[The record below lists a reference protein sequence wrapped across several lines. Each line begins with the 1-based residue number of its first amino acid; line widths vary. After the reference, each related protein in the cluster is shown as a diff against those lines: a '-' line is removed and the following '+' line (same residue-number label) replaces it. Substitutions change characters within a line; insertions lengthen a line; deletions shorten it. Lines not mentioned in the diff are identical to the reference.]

1 MRRSLIADLVRYAA
15 AALFLAGAVG
25 VGLWSVFV
33 HYEPAWAYR
42 QGLLQS
48 IDRLQK
54 SLTHDAEGRPV
65 VTDLDQQHQTMYQV
79 LQQDMIYQI
88 VSDSGAVL
96 LTSGPD
102 PTPLIESKVDL
113 AEGRVINI
121 VRNGVPM
128 HVLSEAV
135 KGARAG
141 GEFVVVARSQRFEQM
156 ALGVSSSR
164 AWQSAVFA
172 TVLAMAIFTVVVIVI
187 VNRLLQRLSETSA
200 AAALIAPTNLT
211 ARLEVEG
218 VPREVVPLIES
229 FNAALERLEIGFR
242 NQQEFLATAAHEL
255 KTPIAL
261 IRAQVE
267 LDGARDSAGIL
278 ADIEHMSRHVHQLL
292 HLAEVSDVASM
303 APASTDAGAVV
314 EDALRT
320 LQRMTAARSLTVNV
334 DDGGM
339 PTIVE
344 ADASG
349 LFILVRNLLENAVHH
364 SPPGGTITVTLS
376 SELLV
381 VLDDGP
387 GIAPDDLPLL
397 FKRFWRGAH
406 RRDDGAGL
414 GLAICQEIARAHGWS
429 IVAGNRSSGGASFA
443 VHFRQR

>member
-1 MRRSLIADLVRYAA
+1 MRRSLTADLVRYAA
-15 AALFLAGAVG
+15 AALFLAGVIG

-42 QGLLQS
+42 QGLLES

-54 SLTHDAEGRPV
+54 SLTHDANGRPLI
-65 VTDLDQQHQTMYQV
+65 TDLDQQHQMMYQV
-79 LQQDMIYQI
+79 LRQDLIYQI
-88 VSDSGAVL
+88 VNGSVEVL
-96 LTSGPD
+96 LSSGSD
-102 PTPLIESKVDL
+102 PTPLL
-113 AEGRVINI
+113 QQRAELVPGRVVNI
-121 VRNGVPM
+121 ERDGVPM
-128 HVLSEAV
+128 HVLAEAV
-135 KGARAG
+135 KGAPTN
-141 GEFVVVARSQRFEQM
+141 GELVVVARSKRFEQM
-156 ALGVSSSR
+156 ALEVSSSR

-172 TVLAMAIFTVVVIVI
+172 TVLAMAIFAIVVIVI
-187 VNRLLQRLSETSA
+187 VNQLLRRLRETSA
-200 AAALIAPTNLT
+200 AAALIAPTNLA
-211 ARLEVEG
+211 ARLAVEG

-229 FNAALERLEIGFR
+229 FNAALERLELGFR

-267 LDGARDSAGIL
+267 LDGAQDRAGIL

-303 APASTDAGAVV
+303 APDSIDAGAVV

-320 LQRMTAARSLTVNV
+320 LERMTASRGVTVNV

-339 PTIVE
+339 PTIIQ
-344 ADASG
+344 ADGGG

-364 SPPGGTITVTLS
+364 SPSGATITVTLS
-376 SELLV
+376 PEALI
-381 VLDDGP
+381 VLDEGP

-429 IVAGNRSSGGASFA
+429 IVAGNRSTGGATFA
-443 VHFRQR
+443 VHFDGR